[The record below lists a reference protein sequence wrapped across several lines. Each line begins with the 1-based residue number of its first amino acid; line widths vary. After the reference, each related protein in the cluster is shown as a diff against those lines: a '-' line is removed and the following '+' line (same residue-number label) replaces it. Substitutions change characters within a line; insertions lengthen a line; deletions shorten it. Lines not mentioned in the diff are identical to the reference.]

1 MFIKIFLGYQQC
13 QVFKMGKK
21 VLRTISVLIFKVL
34 ISTLRTRTEMALE
47 TLGFSPFNHLTRLA
61 A

>member
-1 MFIKIFLGYQQC
+1 
-13 QVFKMGKK
+13 MGKK
-21 VLRTISVLIFKVL
+21 VLRTISVLIFNVL

-47 TLGFSPFNHLTRLA
+47 MLGFSPFNHLTRLA